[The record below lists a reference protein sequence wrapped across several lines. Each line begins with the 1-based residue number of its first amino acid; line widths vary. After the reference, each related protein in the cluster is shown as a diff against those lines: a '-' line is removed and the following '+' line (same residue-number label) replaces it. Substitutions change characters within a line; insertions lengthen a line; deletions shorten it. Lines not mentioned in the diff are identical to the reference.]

1 MDFIVDDDNYTEEIA
16 PTNNDFSTLA
26 VLSTPKGKSTGT
38 LAATH
43 VPTVPKVESGYD
55 SDEYDE
61 YDKVDDEFITTPALR
76 KYLDQRDATN
86 NRVRE
91 EQLREQTNELVKQSS
106 RQGTM
111 LMNRIDRLERSN
123 KSDSRGLNHQMEALV
138 ETLTDQKEGRMMK
151 SLHDSKVKL
160 KQQEDDLR
168 VSRAELLQKDAYI
181 SNLQSRLDAAEGRNP
196 VDGDDANGGA
206 NVFAGFD
213 AVEVQD
219 NTSVEHLNRLAVAEE
234 GDFAI
239 SSPAVKSS
247 TFTNVGDE
255 SNYAYGADGVEGGGD
270 NGSATVGEKLPF
282 LHRQKEAEKEHV
294 RRKNVASDHKEIVA
308 WSADTLPGR
317 QSSQYASVQPKIDTG
332 RTIAK
337 VSSTPVAVDSKLHSK
352 VPDGRPPVAP
362 PSTRKSSRRVPLAT
376 PKKVFGATTTPTR
389 STRSATK
396 RAAATI
402 KESPSEGS
410 QPKRARRSPR
420 SASTK

>member
-16 PTNNDFSTLA
+16 PTNNDFSALA
-26 VLSTPKGKSTGT
+26 VLSTPKSKSTGT

-55 SDEYDE
+55 SDEE
-61 YDKVDDEFITTPALR
+61 WNKVLNENVTPTMQR
-76 KYLDQRDATN
+76 YLDQRDAKN

-91 EQLREQTNELVKQSS
+91 EQLREQTNELVEQSS

-168 VSRAELLQKDAYI
+168 VSRAELLQKDSYI

-219 NTSVEHLNRLAVAEE
+219 NTGVEHLNRLVVAED

-247 TFTNVGDE
+247 TFANVGDE

-270 NGSATVGEKLPF
+270 NGAAVGEKIPF
-282 LHRQKEAEKEHV
+282 LNRQKEAEKEHV

-337 VSSTPVAVDSKLHSK
+337 VSSTPVAVDSNLHSK
-352 VPDGRPPVAP
+352 VPYGRPPVAP
-362 PSTRKSSRRVPLAT
+362 QSTRKSSRRVPLAT
-376 PKKVFGATTTPTR
+376 PKKVFGATTTPMR
-389 STRSATK
+389 STRSAIK

-402 KESPSEGS
+402 RESPSEGS